1 MLLLDFFII
10 SNLNLFTEEYS
21 ELLVSGFITCTYLY
35 SLFVYRHCLL
45 FKSDGPLSLYLIC
58 STFATFK
65 CVNCDACVE

>member
-45 FKSDGPLSLYLIC
+45 FKSNGPLSPISNLFYFCYFQMCEL
-58 STFATFK
+58 
-65 CVNCDACVE
+65 